1 MNRDELQEKYASYLL
16 DEGNLIAAWAT
27 STGKS
32 LIAIKA
38 LDRLY
43 DINPEFKALLV
54 VAETEHKNN
63 WRKEFIKFL
72 GEERTNT
79 LLSNIT
85 VICYASLKN
94 YRNTEW
100 DVLICDEG
108 HHIMSDLRISV
119 LRTIK
124 AKRVLILSAT
134 LNKET
139 VKTLESLFGRFNITR
154 VSLQKS
160 IDNKYVP
167 KPIIHCI
174 ALELDNKN
182 PTETVEYNWGKKGR
196 ILADWSER
204 FKFLKEKNRFKGY
217 TIVFKCTQREKYD
230 HICEKYNYWKNIYM
244 HNPGNIGIKNR
255 WLQLG
260 SQRKRYL
267 GELKTK
273 LVKPLLDSLRS
284 SNIRFL
290 CFCTS
295 IKQAEKLGG
304 SSAVSS
310 RNSKSFQVIEDFNMK
325 RIDEL
330 FAVGM
335 LTEGVSLTD
344 IQVGVIVQLDG
355 NERLFLQ
362 KFGRSLRAEN
372 PEQYIFYFKD
382 TRDVEYLNKALKD
395 INPKYVKYDRHS
407 YQ

>member
-1 MNRDELQEKYASYLL
+1 MNREELQEQCSNYLL

-38 LDRLY
+38 LDKLY
-43 DINPEFKALLV
+43 ERNPFFKALLV

-72 GEERTNT
+72 GEEKTNT

-100 DVLICDEG
+100 DVLIFDEG
-108 HHIMSDLRISV
+108 HHVMSELRIAI
-119 LRTIK
+119 LKTLK
-124 AKRVLILSAT
+124 AERVLILSAT

-154 VSLQKS
+154 ISLQKA
-160 IDNKYVP
+160 IDSRYVP
-167 KPIIHCI
+167 KPVIHCI

-182 PTETVEYNWGKKGR
+182 RIETVEFNWGNKGR
-196 ILADWSER
+196 ILADWNER
-204 FKFLKEKNRFKGY
+204 FDFLRKKNCFKGY
-217 TIVFKCTQREKYD
+217 TIEFKCTQREKYD
-230 HICEKYNYWKNIYM
+230 YICEEYNYWKNIYM

-260 SQRKRYL
+260 ALRKRYL
-267 GELKTK
+267 GELKTL
-273 LVKPLLDSLRS
+273 LVKPFLDSLRERS
-284 SNIRFL
+284 IRFL

-304 SSAVSS
+304 SSAISS
-310 RNSKSFQVIEDFNMK
+310 KNPKSFAIIEDFNNE

-335 LTEGVSLTD
+335 LTEGVSLHN
-344 IQVGVIVQLDG
+344 IQIGVIIQLDG

-372 PEQYIFYFKD
+372 PEQYIFYFKN

-395 INPKYVKYDRHS
+395 IDPKYVRYDR
-407 YQ
+407 YPY